1 MTHETLKTEGASL
14 TLHLDG
20 PAWGGTTAAAIGN
33 IAFRDPE
40 AGTQLLAEA
49 LTRIRAAGRT
59 RVLGPMAGDTWHAY
73 RFVSETDGSPPFLLE
88 PTNRPHE
95 PAIFAAA
102 GFTPV
107 ARYFSARMPLAA
119 IDSSPPPATDAFT
132 IEAWDGQ
139 NPEALIREVFTLS
152 TAAFAANA
160 FYTPITQ
167 GAFLDMY
174 RPVMPMMRP
183 DLIFFA
189 RRPDGSL
196 AGYLFAI
203 PNYAEGLE
211 TRTIIL
217 KTYASLI
224 PGAGRHLVHAC
235 HSAAFALGFQMVI
248 HALIHDDNRSADRSR
263 QEGATLF
270 RRYELLGLRL
280 DV

>member
-14 TLHLDG
+14 TLHLNG
-20 PAWGGTTAAAIGN
+20 PEWEGTAAATLGN
-33 IAFRDPE
+33 IAFRDPL
-40 AGTQLLAEA
+40 AGARLLAQA
-49 LTRIRAAGRT
+49 LARIRAAGRT
-59 RVLGPMAGDTWHAY
+59 RVLGPMAGDTWHSY
-73 RFVSETDGSPPFLLE
+73 RFVSETDGSKPFLLE

-95 PAIFAAA
+95 PALFAAT

-107 ARYFSARMPLAA
+107 ARYFSARMALAA
-119 IDSSPPPATDAFT
+119 IDPSPPPASNTFR

-139 NPEALIREVFTLS
+139 NPEALIREVFSLS
-152 TAAFAANA
+152 TRAFAANA
-160 FYTPITQ
+160 FYTPIPEDD
-167 GAFLDMY
+167 FLALY

-183 DLIFFA
+183 DLIFSA

-203 PNYAEGLE
+203 PDYAEGLE

-235 HSAAFALGFQMVI
+235 HAAARALGFETVI
-248 HALIHDDNRSADRSR
+248 HALIHDANRSAERSKM
-263 QEGATLF
+263 EGATVF